1 MNVQCTSKLQRF
13 NLALIF
19 TVTTAITAPSVLA
32 QKFDATIDI
41 FPLRQ
46 DEQFFSYTSRPQQ
59 LSRPTPAPPVL
70 IAKANLLRQHK
81 KTANQVLVDQVV
93 EPFSSVGSFTPNSL
107 QGISAQNAWTTD
119 FKDAKS
125 DRTPAHRTPTPLDLQ
140 LQELAREEPID
151 IESLGPS
158 VLIPRN
164 RPTSITRIEVA
175 PINPL
180 IGSSPVIATI
190 EEDYMPYDLSAR
202 DLENWNTYPIG
213 PHPFNAEDRVTK
225 EQTASLWDAFDLAM
239 ALSKSSDPVELNGIA
254 KATLGLAPSAVK
266 SPSSPSDLA
275 MPCESPPAPAKSQ
288 SSQLGEVANTKST
301 PQPQEEASAV
311 TSDKALAILTRPQ
324 SLSLSP
330 APENMSDS
338 ASHESTRR
346 ETVEEVGKTTKTGPT
361 DVALEVLM
369 ENLPT
374 MAAFRSK
381 VDVKNIGSIAGR
393 LIGSY
398 TGSVNLWIGKRAA
411 QIALNWP
418 VPEQPSRIGARLL
431 SRANVLESG
440 RIEENPARRF
450 IPIERLDGV
459 DCGGGVTIAVADAK
473 RENKAR

>member
-1 MNVQCTSKLQRF
+1 M
-13 NLALIF
+13 
-19 TVTTAITAPSVLA
+19 
-32 QKFDATIDI
+32 
-41 FPLRQ
+41 
-46 DEQFFSYTSRPQQ
+46 
-59 LSRPTPAPPVL
+59 
-70 IAKANLLRQHK
+70 
-81 KTANQVLVDQVV
+81 
-93 EPFSSVGSFTPNSL
+93 
-107 QGISAQNAWTTD
+107 
-119 FKDAKS
+119 
-125 DRTPAHRTPTPLDLQ
+125 
-140 LQELAREEPID
+140 
-151 IESLGPS
+151 
-158 VLIPRN
+158 
-164 RPTSITRIEVA
+164 
-175 PINPL
+175 
-180 IGSSPVIATI
+180 IATI

-254 KATLGLAPSAVK
+254 KATLGLAPPAVK

-288 SSQLGEVANTKST
+288 SSQLGDVANTKST

-346 ETVEEVGKTTKTGPT
+346 ETVEEVGKTTKAVPT

-418 VPEQPSRIGARLL
+418 LPEQPSRIGARLL